1 MKADVYLSSF
11 ALVRIFRN
19 AVILFWFFQVRQL
32 KFPDFSTR
40 HESSSDRKGFHINLH
55 LSHIRAKTAGSFSQS
70 AAAGE
75 EISLGT
81 VAPTQA
87 TPNIGKYW
95 KTWAIKA
102 ALVLLSETLP
112 YKYNLS
118 RPFSRI
124 LALMNNAVGSLH
136 YRQSSKKERIWKAGA
151 PLFNNYFT
159 NYHQN
164 ADLIHNNQ
172 RFSLWVFL
180 HYRVLIAQT
189 NAKKIWLNT
198 VQLKSQR

>member
-1 MKADVYLSSF
+1 MLSSF
-11 ALVRIFRN
+11 FL
-19 AVILFWFFQVRQL
+19 FFQVRQL

-40 HESSSDRKGFHINLH
+40 YASSSDRKGFHINLH

-87 TPNIGKYW
+87 TPLRNNISKYW
-95 KTWAIKA
+95 KTCAIKA

-112 YKYNLS
+112 SKYNLS

-136 YRQSSKKERIWKAGA
+136 YKQSSRKERIWKAGA
-151 PLFNNYFT
+151 PFFNNYFT

-164 ADLIHNNQ
+164 ADLNHNNQ
-172 RFSLWVFL
+172 RFSLWVFV
-180 HYRVLIAQT
+180 HYRVLIAQK
-189 NAKKIWLNT
+189 NAKKFG
-198 VQLKSQR
+198 